1 MSGAQLS
8 HLLAKDQARGQM
20 ASGYIFHGLTEA
32 SLGFNP
38 TYKFDRGTD
47 VYDSGEKKRIPAW
60 TDRILFKGPPLP
72 VAF

>member
-20 ASGYIFHGLTEA
+20 VGGCIFHGLAEA
-32 SLGFNP
+32 AVAFPP